1 MASLPC
7 PGKIEVLRHA
17 TDTTS
22 ALVSSRETYTN
33 RALFLS
39 LHDGAG
45 DQDMEELVE
54 EASHDEVT
62 RLFEAVG
69 RRDREALGMLVPL
82 VYEELQELAHRQR
95 RRWSGDDTLDTT
107 ALVHEAYLKLAD
119 QSDASW
125 SSRAHF
131 LAAAARA
138 MRHILINYS
147 RDRRA
152 LKRGGDGAPR
162 ISLEVLDARQSEML
176 ADQPDDTDILLVVD
190 AALNKL
196 EQVNP
201 RQSQIVECRFFG
213 GMTIAET
220 AIALGVSTATVSRGW
235 ALAQVRLYQE
245 LRSEMLA

>member
-1 MASLPC
+1 MTD
-7 PGKIEVLRHA
+7 A
-17 TDTTS
+17 TSTHL
-22 ALVSSRETYTN
+22 ASRETYTK
-33 RALFLS
+33 RTCFLS
-39 LHDGAG
+39 PYDGAD
-45 DQDMEELVE
+45 DQMKEEPVE
-54 EASHDEVT
+54 DASHDQVT

-69 RRDREALGMLVPL
+69 QRDREALGSLVPL
-82 VYEELQELAHRQR
+82 VYKELQELAHRQR

-119 QSDASW
+119 QSDAQW

-152 LKRGGDGAPR
+152 LKRGGEGTPR
-162 ISLEVLDARQSEML
+162 ISLEVLDVRQSEML
-176 ADQPDDTDILLVVD
+176 ADQRDDTEMLLAVD
-190 AALNKL
+190 AALDRL
-196 EQVNP
+196 EQLNP

-213 GMTIAET
+213 GMTIEET
-220 AIALGVSTATVSRGW
+220 AAALGVSTATVSRGW

-245 LRSEMLA
+245 LRGEVLA